1 MPVTFSKPIQDI
13 QGDLSARVLTEK
25 EDELETLILLF
36 ESKIDN
42 NKMPTANEIV
52 KHQDSKKKIKRP
64 PNSNIIYT
72 NQLGKCGLLDIIRN
86 FCDHHGIN
94 KQKLVPISK
103 KVSKTL
109 WERLSP
115 VHQGFFEELALK
127 VSKEHKLKHPNYKY
141 QPERKKKKTPT
152 YKHYDPEKKLK
163 HNTDSNH
170 HVENPSA
177 DNEVNEQQY
186 EESNTSTD
194 NEVNEQQY
202 EESNTSTDNEVNE
215 QQYEESN
222 TSTDNEVNE
231 QQYEESN
238 TSTDNEV
245 NEQQYEE
252 SNTST
257 DNEVNEQQY
266 EESNTSTS
274 SANSSPT
281 FSDLYYSYELDP
293 PTFVDY
299 DLSEYFGEG
308 LLNNLSTNYDP
319 NAF

>member
-13 QGDLSARVLTEK
+13 QDWPTKVLTEK
-25 EDELETLILLF
+25 RDELDSLILLF
-36 ESKIDN
+36 VNKIN
-42 NKMPTANEIV
+42 NNDMPKADEIV
-52 KHQDSKKKIKRP
+52 RDQDLGNSGKKIKRP

-72 NQLGKCGLLDIIRN
+72 NQLGKCGLLSIIRN

-170 HVENPSA
+170 HVESPSA
-177 DNEVNEQQY
+177 
-186 EESNTSTD
+186 
-194 NEVNEQQY
+194 
-202 EESNTSTDNEVNE
+202 
-215 QQYEESN
+215 
-222 TSTDNEVNE
+222 
-231 QQYEESN
+231 
-238 TSTDNEV
+238 
-245 NEQQYEE
+245 
-252 SNTST
+252 

-274 SANSSPT
+274 SANSSPI
-281 FSDLYYSYELDP
+281 LYDSYEEPSELEP
-293 PTFVDY
+293 PTFPTFIVP
-299 DLSEYFGEG
+299 DLLECFG
-308 LLNNLSTNYDP
+308 LNIFDTNYDP
-319 NAF
+319 NPFQ